1 MRFSVLEFLLVD
13 GHLLANRSSSDH
25 KIAEK
30 GNMEN
35 VSIGQHR
42 T

>member
-13 GHLLANRSSSDH
+13 GHLLANSSSDH

-30 GNMEN
+30 GKMEN
-35 VSIGQHR
+35 VSVGQYR